1 MVAHACNPSAGE
13 MKAGGLECQSHPESQ
28 SGLCRLMSQIKI
40 SNKNF
45 KRAKEMAQWV
55 KGLAVQV

>member
-1 MVAHACNPSAGE
+1 MSKPSLAT
-13 MKAGGLECQSHPESQ
+13 QQVESQ
-28 SGLCRLMSQIKI
+28 SGLYKLMSQIKI

-55 KGLAVQV
+55 KGFAVQV